1 MNARWRSRLQ
11 TVVQMVAALGLLFI
25 CLVILGKGYA
35 DVSALAEEHSGSGFW
50 RALLRYVFSN
60 LAG

>member
-1 MNARWRSRLQ
+1 MQ
-11 TVVQMVAALGLLFI
+11 TVVQIVATLGLLFI

-35 DVSALAEEHSGSGFW
+35 DVSALADEHSGSGFW